1 MPISYRHSC
10 GCWYQPWTL
19 LGSRAKSG
27 GAGAGYSTA
36 NSRSHSHCILG
47 RSFTRRSKLGT
58 ISSILKCRFATSTAA
73 IPGSPRSGQTR
84 TCGFASS

>member
-1 MPISYRHSC
+1 MFYRHRC
-10 GCWYQPWTL
+10 GCWYQPWRL
-19 LGSRAKSG
+19 HGSRANSG

-47 RSFTRRSKLGT
+47 RSFASRSNHGT
-58 ISSILKCRFATSTAA
+58 IRSILNWRFASNAAA
-73 IPGSPRSGQTR
+73 IPGSPKSGQTR